1 MKIPKLPIFIAGLE
15 TAFIV
20 FLYLMHDWAGVHGY
34 LRFRWE
40 TSESASAIAIGP
52 FSSGILFFLFSNAIF
67 LLTVGI
73 CGFGRKY
80 FKNHEDLFTA
90 IAAVLIPSV
99 LFSFLYYSLSNLS
112 FGF

>member
-1 MKIPKLPIFIAGLE
+1 MKIPKLAIFIAGLE
-15 TAFIV
+15 ITFIAFLI
-20 FLYLMHDWAGVHGY
+20 LLHNWALVHGY

-52 FSSGILFFLFSNAIF
+52 FSSGILFFLFINGIF
-67 LLTVGI
+67 LLTVGL

-80 FKNHEDLFTA
+80 FKNHQDLLTA
-90 IAAVLIPSV
+90 IVAVLVPSI
-99 LFSFLYYSLSNLS
+99 LLSFLYYSLSNLT